1 MTLIPNWRKS
11 WRMFSQW
18 AFVVAGALQGAWL
31 MLDAQQK
38 ASIPSEWV
46 TYITIGI
53 MVLGFV
59 GRLVYQPKVNK

>member
-1 MTLIPNWRKS
+1 
-11 WRMFSQW
+11 
-18 AFVVAGALQGAWL
+18 